1 MIILIINYLKNIGY
15 VFIGILI
22 TTIIIT
28 LLNYF
33 NILNTSS
40 LKVISII
47 TIILSL
53 FIGGYLTGRKA
64 NKKGYLE
71 GIKFGL
77 IMIIIVLLLN
87 LLIFKNE
94 FNLINILYY
103 ISLLTSSM
111 IGGMFGIMKKSI

>member
-1 MIILIINYLKNIGY
+1 MIINYIKNIGY
-15 VFIGILI
+15 VFIGILV

-33 NILNTSS
+33 GILNGTF
-40 LKVISII
+40 LKVVSII

-53 FIGGYLTGRKA
+53 FIGGFLSGSKA

-77 IMIIIVLLLN
+77 VMIVIILILN
-87 LLIFKNE
+87 LLVFRNE

-103 ISLLTSSM
+103 ISLLFSSM
-111 IGGMFGIMKKSI
+111 IGGMMGIARKRV

>member
-1 MIILIINYLKNIGY
+1 MITLIINYLKNIGY
-15 VFIGILI
+15 SFIGILI

-33 NILNTSS
+33 GILSS
-40 LKVISII
+40 TPLKIISII

-77 IMIIIVLLLN
+77 IMIVIILILN

-103 ISLLTSSM
+103 ISLLFSSM
-111 IGGMFGIMKKSI
+111 IGGMFGIMKKSL

>member
-1 MIILIINYLKNIGY
+1 MITLIINYLKNIGY

-22 TTIIIT
+22 TTIIFT

-33 NILNTSS
+33 NILSTPT
-40 LKVISII
+40 LKIISII

-77 IMIIIVLLLN
+77 IMIIIILILN

-103 ISLLTSSM
+103 ISLLLSSM
-111 IGGMFGIMKKSI
+111 IGGMFGIMKKSL

>member
-1 MIILIINYLKNIGY
+1 MIINYLKNIGY
-15 VFIGILI
+15 VFIGILV

-33 NILNTSS
+33 GILNGTP
-40 LKVISII
+40 LKIISIV

-53 FIGGYLTGRKA
+53 FIGGYLTGKNA

-77 IMIIIVLLLN
+77 IMIVIILILN
-87 LLIFKNE
+87 LLIFRNE

-103 ISLLTSSM
+103 ISLLFSSM
-111 IGGMFGIMKKSI
+111 IGGMIGIARKRI

>member
-1 MIILIINYLKNIGY
+1 MIINYLKNIGY

>member
-1 MIILIINYLKNIGY
+1 VIILIINYLKNIGY